1 MRIPRFVLALLLVG
15 TPIATVAVT
24 ATSAAAEPLT
34 YSQISI
40 GSGGACALS
49 TGHQVLCWGDNY
61 DSYLV
66 GTSTER
72 TVRTATI
79 IPLPNNEQWSS
90 IDIGP
95 WSSHCGLAVSGRAFC
110 WGTHSTGSYFNPSS
124 RTPIQVEFPNDLR
137 VKEVQAGNYTAC
149 AIDLNDDL
157 WCWGTP
163 TYIGNGDIESV
174 RIPVQV
180 PMPDNSKITSLSMRS
195 NICVTT
201 NSRKAYCWGENGNGE
216 LGLGFAQQFPGTF
229 SWTPVLLPTPAGKY
243 WTSVVPMSGRICAI
257 ANDGTGYC
265 SGDNYNG
272 NLGNG
277 TYNDSSTFTQ
287 MTVPNNESLTSII
300 GGYYFTCVTTTSG
313 NFYCFG
319 EGGSGQLGTGT
330 TLGGKTYR
338 TWYLTQPTSFVSY
351 TAGHA
356 GTCAIDTDAHL
367 WCTSYISTSLSTNP
381 NEPINL
387 FPRQLPAF
395 GTPTVNTP
403 EISNIDSETA
413 TITGTVNPTGYATSA
428 VIEVSSSP
436 QFIGATSRLFTTQPL
451 DPSYAFTSR
460 TLPFTNLAPRT
471 LYYVRVKATNALGST
486 TSATSTFTTLGTE
499 PVVSEVSTSN
509 ITGNEARATFTINP
523 GRLVTTMSAEF
534 STDINFQ
541 NDLQSYPLTSA
552 NGVQDVIRSVDL
564 TGLQPRTR
572 YYARAIAT
580 NRLGTTVGNTQSF
593 LTIGSL
599 STISQ
604 VNIATDVRSLS
615 IEVSAT
621 TGDTTGT
628 VLAEAST
635 TSNFAHVL
643 TSSSSSFNSSGP
655 THHQLSIS
663 GLIPRTD
670 YFVRVVVTNQIGRT
684 TSSVETVHTL
694 GGAPSVVTPIVDPT
708 PRGASIRL
716 QFDANG
722 LDTRVTLMF
731 SAAEDADDPF
741 EHFIRQ
747 SDAMGPQTVDYTVFE
762 LRPAVTYFV
771 TLVASNDAGTATS
784 SRVSFTTPG
793 PVGVVINNDDNSSE
807 LSTVTLTI
815 TPPGGAVAMRV
826 SNNRSFRGAS
836 VMPLLSSMTW
846 ELIASDEE
854 IAERSVYVQFYF
866 RNGTSAVYEDDIYLM
881 TDVTTPDDE
890 APVVTAMSTAKTRI
904 AAAATAK
911 TKSASTVMIST
922 RDKMSGVVRID
933 TKVQNRV
940 TSTRVDA
947 ARRGTYTVSFPRGQ
961 YKMQIRVIDKAGN
974 KSKWI
979 TVTRK

>member
-1 MRIPRFVLALLLVG
+1 MRIPRFVLALLLIG
-15 TPIATVAVT
+15 TPVATVAVT
-24 ATSAAAEPLT
+24 ATSVAAEPLT
-34 YSQISI
+34 YSQMSI
-40 GSGGACALS
+40 GSGGACAL
-49 TGHQVLCWGDNY
+49 TTNHQVLCWGDNY
-61 DSYLV
+61 ESYLI
-66 GTSTER
+66 GSSTER
-72 TVRTATI
+72 TVRTPTV

-95 WSSHCGLAVSGRAFC
+95 WSTHCGLAVSGRAFC
-110 WGTHSTGSYFNPSS
+110 WGTHSTGSYFKPSS

-137 VKEVQAGNYTAC
+137 VKDVKVGNYTAC
-149 AIDLNDDL
+149 AIDLNDGL

-163 TYIGNGDIESV
+163 TYIGNGDTESV

-201 NSRKAYCWGENGNGE
+201 NSRKAFCWGENGSGE
-216 LGLGFAQQFPGTF
+216 LGLGYAQQFPGTF
-229 SWTPVLLPTPAGKY
+229 SWTPVLLPTPSGKY

-287 MTVPNNESLTSII
+287 MTVPNNEALTSII
-300 GGYYFTCVTTTSG
+300 GGYYFTCVTTAEG

-351 TAGHA
+351 TAGHS
-356 GTCAIDTDAHL
+356 GTCAIDTDARL

-387 FPRQLPAF
+387 FPRQMPPF
-395 GTPTVNTP
+395 GTPTANTP
-403 EISNIDSETA
+403 AVSNIDSESA
-413 TITGTVNPTGYATSA
+413 TVTGTVNPNGYAANATLEIA
-428 VIEVSSSP
+428 DNSS
-436 QFIGATSRLFTTQPL
+436 
-451 DPSYAFTSR
+451 
-460 TLPFTNLAPRT
+460 FTNLVRYSLPINTSTGSYVDATFTQNLINIAPRT
-471 LYYVRVKATNALGST
+471 TYYTRVTATNALGST

-499 PVVSEVSTSN
+499 PTVSEVSASN

-523 GRLVTTMSAEF
+523 GRLTTSMSAEF

-541 NDLQSYPLTSA
+541 NDLQSYPLADAS
-552 NGVQDVIRSVDL
+552 GIPDVIRSVDL

-572 YYARAIAT
+572 YYARAVAT
-580 NRLGTTVGNTQSF
+580 NRLGTTVGATQSF

-599 STISQ
+599 SIISR
-604 VNIATDVRSLS
+604 VNITTDVRSIS
-615 IEVSAT
+615 IDVTAT
-621 TGDTTGT
+621 TGDTTGS
-628 VLAEAST
+628 VRAEAST
-635 TSNFAHVL
+635 TSNFANVF
-643 TSSSSSFNSSGP
+643 TSNSSSFNSAGS
-655 THHQLSIS
+655 TSHQLSIS
-663 GLIPRTD
+663 GLTARTD
-670 YFVRVVVTNQIGRT
+670 YFVRVVVTNQIGTT
-684 TSSVETVHTL
+684 TSSVETIHTL
-694 GGAPSVVTPIVDPT
+694 GGAPSVATPVVEPT
-708 PRGASIRL
+708 PRGASLRL

-747 SDAMGPQTVDYTVFE
+747 TDIKGLQVVDYTLFE

-784 SRVSFTTPG
+784 PRVSFTTPG
-793 PVGVVINNDDNSSE
+793 PVGVIINSDDNSSE

-836 VMPLLSSMTW
+836 VMPLTSSMTW
-846 ELIASDEE
+846 ELLASDEE

-866 RNGTSAVYEDDIYLM
+866 RNGTSVVYEDDIYLM
-881 TDVTTPDDE
+881 TDVTSPDDE

-904 AAAATAK
+904 AAAGTAT
-911 TKSASTVMIST
+911 TKSASTVMISA
-922 RDKMSGVVRID
+922 RDKMSGVVRIE
-933 TKVQNRV
+933 TKVKNRI

-947 ARRGTYTVSFPRGQ
+947 ARRGTYTVSFPKGQ